1 MRLFTEKLKLP
12 PAIFPSKV
20 YSGKG
25 PASRT
30 VRYFVDRNPIFV
42 SPAAEGGA
50 PVVSFAY
57 IDASKETTAGFRTY
71 LVQYRSLLR
80 ALGKSRLVYVANSAQ
95 RFEQAG
101 RDFAKLLGLNE
112 ETNPLG
118 RVDGA
123 RLREHFEARACHE
136 RRDYRGF
143 DMAKLDRLSRE
154 LREFKGP
161 AFEALFG
168 FSRGHNAGRTH
179 ASEGHADD
187 AAGRFREGID
197 SVFVL
202 LSGAGVSGE
211 LSKKAPRE
219 QFTPGSWA
227 AAGTGK
233 RWEDPGSVPL
243 ARHRP

>member
-1 MRLFTEKLKLP
+1 MTLDFVLRHPEAGFLSTEDEKMRLFTEKLKLP

-101 RDFAKLLGLNE
+101 RDFAKLLGLAAHWRFCRCASGSSFDWAYSKACVPAKSWGYKSR
-112 ETNPLG
+112 TFGCSRWWCSGGSTGATSTLRRPSG
-118 RVDGA
+118 RI
-123 RLREHFEARACHE
+123 E
-136 RRDYRGF
+136 
-143 DMAKLDRLSRE
+143 K
-154 LREFKGP
+154 
-161 AFEALFG
+161 
-168 FSRGHNAGRTH
+168 
-179 ASEGHADD
+179 
-187 AAGRFREGID
+187 
-197 SVFVL
+197 SV
-202 LSGAGVSGE
+202 
-211 LSKKAPRE
+211 
-219 QFTPGSWA
+219 
-227 AAGTGK
+227 
-233 RWEDPGSVPL
+233 
-243 ARHRP
+243 